1 MHKNISFA
9 QKYTKSHKTSKRHP
23 DDSETTESKG
33 EQHLQ
38 VVLSENGF
46 IPDLSLEK
54 RQFDLSEHTIKITSS
69 CKSYSFVILRLHN
82 DREEGAASKSL
93 GFRCR

>member
-1 MHKNISFA
+1 MHKNTSFA
-9 QKYTKSHKTSKRHP
+9 QKYTKSHKTSKRHS

-46 IPDLSLEK
+46 IPDLSFRKVRPNDNPGLCGRTLQAYEA
-54 RQFDLSEHTIKITSS
+54 LISS
-69 CKSYSFVILRLHN
+69 TQ
-82 DREEGAASKSL
+82 
-93 GFRCR
+93 